1 MQLFENIVGND
12 KIKESLQNAVK
23 SNNVS
28 HSYLFV
34 GKAGVGKKLFAKDL
48 AKKVMCL
55 GSNNLVQD
63 NGTQNNGTHDNVAQG
78 NSIANN
84 SVKNEKASLKF
95 DNCDSCIK
103 FDANSNP
110 DFSIIMPDGKSIK
123 IEQIRNLQARIVE
136 KPISSSKKVYIIDD
150 ADTMTEESQNC
161 LLKTL
166 EEPPEYAMIILIASN
181 ENRMLQTIKSRCV
194 IIRFEDLTNEE
205 ISQILHTNDQ
215 DIIRLCEGSV
225 AKADT
230 ISEKREMFAQLKII
244 ADYLGKNSLI
254 DVLNNSDLLYSS
266 KDDIMTLLDFLNIIF
281 FEKAKENIKY
291 SKAISIIE
299 KTKKKILANNNYDMC
314 IDYML
319 MHIWE
324 ELHK

>member
-1 MQLFENIVGND
+1 MQLFENIVGNN
-12 KIKESLQNAVK
+12 KIKESLKNAVK

-34 GKAGVGKKLFAKDL
+34 GKAGVGKKIFAKDL

-55 GSNNLVQD
+55 GSN
-63 NGTQNNGTHDNVAQG
+63 GGAQNNGVKNNEVQNNNVA
-78 NSIANN
+78 NDNL
-84 SVKNEKASLKF
+84 ELDF

-110 DFSIIMPDGKSIK
+110 DFSIIVPDGKSIK
-123 IEQIRNLQARIVE
+123 IEQIRNLQAKIVE

-225 AKADT
+225 AKSDT

-244 ADYLGKNSLI
+244 ADYLSKNSLI

>member
-1 MQLFENIVGND
+1 MQLFENIVGNN
-12 KIKESLQNAVK
+12 KIKESLKNAVK

-28 HSYLFV
+28 HSYLFI
-34 GKAGVGKKLFAKDL
+34 GKAGAGKKLFAKDL

-55 GSNNLVQD
+55 GSNYDAQD
-63 NGTQNNGTHDNVAQG
+63 NVLRSTRDN
-78 NSIANN
+78 
-84 SVKNEKASLKF
+84 KEKVESENLSLEF

-110 DFSIIMPDGKSIK
+110 DFSIIVPDGKSIK
-123 IEQIRNLQARIVE
+123 IEQIRDLQARILE
-136 KPISSSKKVYIIDD
+136 KPISSNKKVYIIDD

-230 ISEKREMFAQLKII
+230 ISEKREMFAQLKNI
-244 ADYLGKNSLI
+244 ADYLSKNSLI

-291 SKAISIIE
+291 ANAINIIE
-299 KTKKKILANNNYDMC
+299 KTKRKIMANNNYDMS

-319 MHIWE
+319 MNIWK
-324 ELHK
+324 ELHKF

>member
-1 MQLFENIVGND
+1 MQLFENIVGNN
-12 KIKESLQNAVK
+12 KIKESLKNAVK

-55 GSNNLVQD
+55 GSNYDAQD
-63 NGTQNNGTHDNVAQG
+63 NVLRSTRDNTENVESE
-78 NSIANN
+78 NL
-84 SVKNEKASLKF
+84 SLEF

-110 DFSIIMPDGKSIK
+110 DFSIIVPDGKSIK
-123 IEQIRNLQARIVE
+123 IEQIRDLQARILE
-136 KPISSSKKVYIIDD
+136 KPISSNKKVYIIDD

-230 ISEKREMFAQLKII
+230 ISEKREMFAQLKNI
-244 ADYLGKNSLI
+244 ADYLSKNSLI

-291 SKAISIIE
+291 SKAIDIIE
-299 KTKKKILANNNYDMC
+299 KTKKKIMANNNYDMC
-314 IDYML
+314 MDYML

>member
-1 MQLFENIVGND
+1 MQLFENIVGNN
-12 KIKESLQNAVK
+12 KIKESLKNAVK

-34 GKAGVGKKLFAKDL
+34 GKAGVGKKIFAKDL

-55 GSNNLVQD
+55 GSN
-63 NGTQNNGTHDNVAQG
+63 GGAQ
-78 NSIANN
+78 NN
-84 SVKNEKASLKF
+84 SVKNNEVQNNNVANDNLELDF

-110 DFSIIMPDGKSIK
+110 DFSIIVPDGKSIK
-123 IEQIRNLQARIVE
+123 IEQIRNLQAKIVE

-181 ENRMLQTIKSRCV
+181 ENRMLQTIKSRCI

-230 ISEKREMFAQLKII
+230 ISEKKEMFAQLKII
-244 ADYLGKNSLI
+244 ADYLSKNSLI

>member
-1 MQLFENIVGND
+1 MQLFENIVGNN
-12 KIKESLQNAVK
+12 KIKESLKNAVK

-28 HSYLFV
+28 HSYLFI
-34 GKAGVGKKLFAKDL
+34 GKAGVGKKIFAKDL

-55 GSNNLVQD
+55 GSNYDAQD
-63 NGTQNNGTHDNVAQG
+63 NVLRSTRDNTENVESE
-78 NSIANN
+78 NL
-84 SVKNEKASLKF
+84 SLEF

-110 DFSIIMPDGKSIK
+110 DFSIIIPDGKSIK
-123 IEQIRNLQARIVE
+123 IEQIRDLQARILE
-136 KPISSSKKVYIIDD
+136 KPISSSKKVYIIDN

-230 ISEKREMFAQLKII
+230 ISEKREMFAQLKNI
-244 ADYLGKNSLI
+244 ADYLSKNSLI

-291 SKAISIIE
+291 SKAIDIIE
-299 KTKKKILANNNYDMC
+299 KTKKKIMANNNYDMC

>member
-1 MQLFENIVGND
+1 MQLFENIVGNN
-12 KIKESLQNAVK
+12 KIKESLKNAVK

-34 GKAGVGKKLFAKDL
+34 GKAGVGKKKFAKDL
-48 AKKVMCL
+48 AKKIMCL
-55 GSNNLVQD
+55 GSN
-63 NGTQNNGTHDNVAQG
+63 GGAQNNGVKNNEVQNNNVA
-78 NSIANN
+78 NDNL
-84 SVKNEKASLKF
+84 ELDF

-110 DFSIIMPDGKSIK
+110 DFSIIVPDGKSIK

-244 ADYLGKNSLI
+244 ADYLSKNSLI

>member
-1 MQLFENIVGND
+1 MQLFENIVGNN
-12 KIKESLQNAVK
+12 KIKESLKNAVK

-34 GKAGVGKKLFAKDL
+34 GKAGVGKKIFAKDL

-55 GSNNLVQD
+55 GSNGGV
-63 NGTQNNGTHDNVAQG
+63 QNNGVKNNELQNNNVA
-78 NSIANN
+78 NDNL
-84 SVKNEKASLKF
+84 ELDF

-110 DFSIIMPDGKSIK
+110 DFSIIVPDGKSIK

-244 ADYLGKNSLI
+244 ADYLSKNSLI

>member
-1 MQLFENIVGND
+1 MQLFENIVGNN
-12 KIKESLQNAVK
+12 KIKESLKNAVK

-34 GKAGVGKKLFAKDL
+34 GKAGVGKKNFAKDL

-55 GSNNLVQD
+55 GSN
-63 NGTQNNGTHDNVAQG
+63 GGAQNNGVKNNEVQNNNVA
-78 NSIANN
+78 NDNL
-84 SVKNEKASLKF
+84 ELDF

-110 DFSIIMPDGKSIK
+110 DFSIIVPDGKSIK

-225 AKADT
+225 AKADD

-244 ADYLGKNSLI
+244 ADYLSKNSLI
-254 DVLNNSDLLYSS
+254 DVLINSDLLYSS

>member
-1 MQLFENIVGND
+1 MQLFENIVGNN
-12 KIKESLQNAVK
+12 KIKESLKNAVK

-34 GKAGVGKKLFAKDL
+34 GKAGVGKKIFAKDL

-55 GSNNLVQD
+55 GSN
-63 NGTQNNGTHDNVAQG
+63 GGAQNNGVKNNEVQNNNVA
-78 NSIANN
+78 NDNL
-84 SVKNEKASLKF
+84 ELDF

-110 DFSIIMPDGKSIK
+110 DFSIIVPDGKSIK
-123 IEQIRNLQARIVE
+123 IEQIRDLQARILE
-136 KPISSSKKVYIIDD
+136 KPISSNKKVYIIDN

-225 AKADT
+225 AKAET

-244 ADYLGKNSLI
+244 ADYLSKNILI

-291 SKAISIIE
+291 SKAINIIE
-299 KTKKKILANNNYDMC
+299 KTKKKIMANNNYDMC

-324 ELHK
+324 GLHK

>member
-1 MQLFENIVGND
+1 MQLFENIVGNN
-12 KIKESLQNAVK
+12 KIKELLKNAVK

-34 GKAGVGKKLFAKDL
+34 GKAGVGKKIFAKDL

-55 GSNNLVQD
+55 GSN
-63 NGTQNNGTHDNVAQG
+63 GGAQNNGVKNNEVQNNNVA
-78 NSIANN
+78 NDNL
-84 SVKNEKASLKF
+84 ELDF

-110 DFSIIMPDGKSIK
+110 DFSIIVPDGKSIK

-225 AKADT
+225 AKADD

-244 ADYLGKNSLI
+244 ADYLSKNSLI
-254 DVLNNSDLLYSS
+254 DVLINSDLLYSS

>member
-1 MQLFENIVGND
+1 MQLFENIVGNN
-12 KIKESLQNAVK
+12 KIKESLKNAVK

-34 GKAGVGKKLFAKDL
+34 GKAGVGKKIFAKDL

-55 GSNNLVQD
+55 GSNGGV
-63 NGTQNNGTHDNVAQG
+63 QNNGVKNNELQNNNVA
-78 NSIANN
+78 NDNL
-84 SVKNEKASLKF
+84 ELDF

-110 DFSIIMPDGKSIK
+110 DFSIIVPDGKSIK
-123 IEQIRNLQARIVE
+123 IEQIRNLQAKIVE

-230 ISEKREMFAQLKII
+230 ISEKREMFAQLKVI
-244 ADYLGKNSLI
+244 ANYLSKNSLI

>member
-1 MQLFENIVGND
+1 MQLFENIVGNN
-12 KIKESLQNAVK
+12 KIKESLKNAVK

-28 HSYLFV
+28 HSYLFI
-34 GKAGVGKKLFAKDL
+34 GKAGVGKKIFAKDL

-55 GSNNLVQD
+55 GSNYDAQD
-63 NGTQNNGTHDNVAQG
+63 NVLRSARDN
-78 NSIANN
+78 
-84 SVKNEKASLKF
+84 KEKVESENLSLEF

-110 DFSIIMPDGKSIK
+110 DFSIIVPDGKSIK
-123 IEQIRNLQARIVE
+123 IEQIRDLQARILE
-136 KPISSSKKVYIIDD
+136 KPISSNKKVYIIDN

-230 ISEKREMFAQLKII
+230 ISEKREMFAQLKNI
-244 ADYLGKNSLI
+244 ADYLSKNSLI

-291 SKAISIIE
+291 SNAINIIE
-299 KTKKKILANNNYDMC
+299 KTKKKIMANNNYDMC

-319 MHIWE
+319 MHICE

>member
-1 MQLFENIVGND
+1 MQLFENIVGNN
-12 KIKESLQNAVK
+12 KIKESLKNAVK

-34 GKAGVGKKLFAKDL
+34 GKAGVGKKIFAKDL

-55 GSNNLVQD
+55 GSN
-63 NGTQNNGTHDNVAQG
+63 GGAQ
-78 NSIANN
+78 NN
-84 SVKNEKASLKF
+84 SVKNNEVQNNNVANDNLELDF

-110 DFSIIMPDGKSIK
+110 DFSIIVPDGKSIK

-225 AKADT
+225 AKADD

-244 ADYLGKNSLI
+244 ADYLSKNSLI

-266 KDDIMTLLDFLNIIF
+266 KDDIMTLIDFLNIIF

>member
-1 MQLFENIVGND
+1 MQLFENIVGNN
-12 KIKESLQNAVK
+12 KIKESLKNAVK

-55 GSNNLVQD
+55 GSNYDAQD
-63 NGTQNNGTHDNVAQG
+63 NVLRSTRDN
-78 NSIANN
+78 
-84 SVKNEKASLKF
+84 KEKVESENLSLEF

-110 DFSIIMPDGKSIK
+110 DFSIIVPDGKSIK
-123 IEQIRNLQARIVE
+123 IEQIRDLQARILE
-136 KPISSSKKVYIIDD
+136 KPISSNKKVYIIDD

-230 ISEKREMFAQLKII
+230 ISEKREMFAQLKNI
-244 ADYLGKNSLI
+244 ADYLSKNSLI

-291 SKAISIIE
+291 SKAIDIIE
-299 KTKKKILANNNYDMC
+299 KTKKKIMANNNYDMC
-314 IDYML
+314 MDYML
-319 MHIWE
+319 MHICE

>member
-84 SVKNEKASLKF
+84 SVKNEKASLEF

-194 IIRFEDLTNEE
+194 IIRFEDLTDEE

-225 AKADT
+225 AKADA
-230 ISEKREMFAQLKII
+230 ISEKKETFAGLKII
-244 ADYLGKNSLI
+244 ADYLCKNSLI

-291 SKAISIIE
+291 SKAIDIIE
-299 KTKKKILANNNYDMC
+299 KTKKKIMANNNYDMC

>member
-1 MQLFENIVGND
+1 MQLFENIVGNN
-12 KIKESLQNAVK
+12 KIKESLKNAVK

-34 GKAGVGKKLFAKDL
+34 GKAGVGKKKFAKDL

-55 GSNNLVQD
+55 GSN
-63 NGTQNNGTHDNVAQG
+63 GGAQNNGVKNNEVQNNNVA
-78 NSIANN
+78 NDNL
-84 SVKNEKASLKF
+84 ELDF

-110 DFSIIMPDGKSIK
+110 DFSIIVPDGKSIK

-244 ADYLGKNSLI
+244 ADYLSKNSLI

-319 MHIWE
+319 MHICE

>member
-1 MQLFENIVGND
+1 MQLFENIVGNN
-12 KIKESLQNAVK
+12 KIKELLKNAVK

-34 GKAGVGKKLFAKDL
+34 GKAGVGKKKFAKDL
-48 AKKVMCL
+48 AKKIMCL
-55 GSNNLVQD
+55 GSN
-63 NGTQNNGTHDNVAQG
+63 GGAQNNGVKNNEVQNNNVA
-78 NSIANN
+78 NDNL
-84 SVKNEKASLKF
+84 ELDF

-110 DFSIIMPDGKSIK
+110 DFSIIVPDGKSIK

-244 ADYLGKNSLI
+244 ADYLSKNSLI

>member
-1 MQLFENIVGND
+1 MQLFENIVGNN
-12 KIKESLQNAVK
+12 KIKESLKNAVK

-28 HSYLFV
+28 HSYLFI

-55 GSNNLVQD
+55 GSNYDAQD
-63 NGTQNNGTHDNVAQG
+63 NVLRSTRDN
-78 NSIANN
+78 
-84 SVKNEKASLKF
+84 KEKVESENLSLEF

-110 DFSIIMPDGKSIK
+110 DFSIIVPDGKSIK
-123 IEQIRNLQARIVE
+123 IEQIRDLQARILE
-136 KPISSSKKVYIIDD
+136 KPISSNKKVYIIDD

-230 ISEKREMFAQLKII
+230 ISEKREMFAQLKNIV
-244 ADYLGKNSLI
+244 DYLSKNSLI

-291 SKAISIIE
+291 SKAIDIIE
-299 KTKKKILANNNYDMC
+299 KTKKKIMANNNYDMC
-314 IDYML
+314 MDYML

>member
-1 MQLFENIVGND
+1 MQLFENIVGNN
-12 KIKESLQNAVK
+12 KIKESLKNAVK

-34 GKAGVGKKLFAKDL
+34 GKAGVGKKKFAKDL

-55 GSNNLVQD
+55 GSN
-63 NGTQNNGTHDNVAQG
+63 GGAQNNGVKNNEVQNNNVA
-78 NSIANN
+78 NDNL
-84 SVKNEKASLKF
+84 ELDF

-110 DFSIIMPDGKSIK
+110 DFSIIVPDGKSIK
-123 IEQIRNLQARIVE
+123 IEQIRDLQAKILE
-136 KPISSSKKVYIIDD
+136 KPISSNKKVYIIDN

-225 AKADT
+225 AKAET
-230 ISEKREMFAQLKII
+230 ISEKREMFAQLKNI
-244 ADYLGKNSLI
+244 ADYLSKNSLI

>member
-1 MQLFENIVGND
+1 MQLFENIVGNN
-12 KIKESLQNAVK
+12 KIKESLKNAVK

-34 GKAGVGKKLFAKDL
+34 GKAGVGKKIFAKDL

-55 GSNNLVQD
+55 GSN
-63 NGTQNNGTHDNVAQG
+63 GGAQNNGVKNNELQNNNVA
-78 NSIANN
+78 NDNL
-84 SVKNEKASLKF
+84 ELDF

-110 DFSIIMPDGKSIK
+110 DFSIIVPDGKSIK

-205 ISQILHTNDQ
+205 ILQILHTNDQ

-225 AKADT
+225 AKADD

-244 ADYLGKNSLI
+244 ADYLSKNSLI

-266 KDDIMTLLDFLNIIF
+266 KDDIMTLIDFLNIIF

>member
-1 MQLFENIVGND
+1 MQLFENIVGNN
-12 KIKESLQNAVK
+12 KIKESLKNAVK

-28 HSYLFV
+28 HSYLFI

-55 GSNNLVQD
+55 GSNYDAQD
-63 NGTQNNGTHDNVAQG
+63 NVLRSARDN
-78 NSIANN
+78 
-84 SVKNEKASLKF
+84 KEKVESENLSFEF

-110 DFSIIMPDGKSIK
+110 DFSIIVPDGKSIK
-123 IEQIRNLQARIVE
+123 IEQIRDLQARILE
-136 KPISSSKKVYIIDD
+136 KPISSNKKVYIIDD

-225 AKADT
+225 AKAET

-244 ADYLGKNSLI
+244 ADYLSKNSLI

-291 SKAISIIE
+291 SKAINIIE
-299 KTKKKILANNNYDMC
+299 KTKKKIMANNNYDMC

-324 ELHK
+324 GLHR

>member
-84 SVKNEKASLKF
+84 SVKNEKASLEF

-136 KPISSSKKVYIIDD
+136 KPIGSSKKVYIIDD

-194 IIRFEDLTNEE
+194 IIRFEDLTDEE

-225 AKADT
+225 AKADA
-230 ISEKREMFAQLKII
+230 ISEKKETFAGLKII
-244 ADYLGKNSLI
+244 ADYLCKNSLI

-291 SKAISIIE
+291 SKAIDIIE
-299 KTKKKILANNNYDMC
+299 KTKKKIMANNNYDMC

>member
-1 MQLFENIVGND
+1 MQLFENIVGNN
-12 KIKESLQNAVK
+12 KIKESLKNAVK

-28 HSYLFV
+28 HSYLFI

-55 GSNNLVQD
+55 GSNYDAQD
-63 NGTQNNGTHDNVAQG
+63 NVLRSARDN
-78 NSIANN
+78 
-84 SVKNEKASLKF
+84 KEKVESENLSLEF

-110 DFSIIMPDGKSIK
+110 DFSIIVPDGKSIK
-123 IEQIRNLQARIVE
+123 IEQIRDLQARILE
-136 KPISSSKKVYIIDD
+136 KPISSNKKVYIIDD

-230 ISEKREMFAQLKII
+230 ISEKREMFAQLKNI
-244 ADYLGKNSLI
+244 ADYLSKNSLI

-291 SKAISIIE
+291 SKAIDIIE
-299 KTKKKILANNNYDMC
+299 KTKKKIMANNNYDMC
-314 IDYML
+314 MDYML

>member
-1 MQLFENIVGND
+1 MQLFENIVGNN
-12 KIKESLQNAVK
+12 KIKESLKNAVK

-34 GKAGVGKKLFAKDL
+34 GKAGVGKKNFAKDL

-55 GSNNLVQD
+55 GSN
-63 NGTQNNGTHDNVAQG
+63 GGAQ
-78 NSIANN
+78 NN
-84 SVKNEKASLKF
+84 SVKNNEVQNNNVANDNLELDF

-110 DFSIIMPDGKSIK
+110 DFSIIVPDGKSIK

-244 ADYLGKNSLI
+244 ADYLSKNSLI

>member
-1 MQLFENIVGND
+1 MQLFENIVGNN
-12 KIKESLQNAVK
+12 KIKESLKNAVK

-28 HSYLFV
+28 HSYLFI

-55 GSNNLVQD
+55 GSNYDAQD
-63 NGTQNNGTHDNVAQG
+63 NVLRSTRDN
-78 NSIANN
+78 
-84 SVKNEKASLKF
+84 KEKVESENLSLEF

-110 DFSIIMPDGKSIK
+110 DFSIIVPDGKSIK
-123 IEQIRNLQARIVE
+123 IEQIRDLQARILE
-136 KPISSSKKVYIIDD
+136 KPISSNKKVYIIDD

-225 AKADT
+225 AKAET

-244 ADYLGKNSLI
+244 ADYLSKNSLI

-291 SKAISIIE
+291 SKAINIIE
-299 KTKKKILANNNYDMC
+299 KTKKKIMANNNYDMC

-324 ELHK
+324 GLHR

>member
-1 MQLFENIVGND
+1 MQLFENIVGNN
-12 KIKESLQNAVK
+12 KIKESLKNAVK

-34 GKAGVGKKLFAKDL
+34 GKAGVGKKIFAKDL

-55 GSNNLVQD
+55 GSN
-63 NGTQNNGTHDNVAQG
+63 GGAQ
-78 NSIANN
+78 NN
-84 SVKNEKASLKF
+84 SVKNNEVQNNNVANDNLELDF

-110 DFSIIMPDGKSIK
+110 DFSIIVPDGKSIK

-181 ENRMLQTIKSRCV
+181 ENRMLQTIKSRCI

-230 ISEKREMFAQLKII
+230 ISEKKEMFAQLKII
-244 ADYLGKNSLI
+244 ADYLSKNSLI

>member
-1 MQLFENIVGND
+1 MQLFENIVGNN
-12 KIKESLQNAVK
+12 KIKESLKNAVK

-28 HSYLFV
+28 HSYLFI

-55 GSNNLVQD
+55 GSNYDAQD
-63 NGTQNNGTHDNVAQG
+63 NVLRSTRDN
-78 NSIANN
+78 
-84 SVKNEKASLKF
+84 KEKVESENLSLEF

-110 DFSIIMPDGKSIK
+110 DFSIIVPDGKSIK
-123 IEQIRNLQARIVE
+123 IEQIRDLQARILE
-136 KPISSSKKVYIIDD
+136 KPISSNKKVYIIDD

-230 ISEKREMFAQLKII
+230 ISEKREMFAQLKNI
-244 ADYLGKNSLI
+244 ADYLSKNSLI

-291 SKAISIIE
+291 SKAIDIIE
-299 KTKKKILANNNYDMC
+299 KTKKKIMANNNYDMC

>member
-1 MQLFENIVGND
+1 MQLFENIVGNN
-12 KIKESLQNAVK
+12 KIKESLKIAVK

-55 GSNNLVQD
+55 GSNNVS
-63 NGTQNNGTHDNVAQG
+63 QNNVLNIANDNVEK
-78 NSIANN
+78 
-84 SVKNEKASLKF
+84 VKSESLSLEF
-95 DNCDSCIK
+95 DSCESCTK

-110 DFSIIMPDGKSIK
+110 DFSVIEPDGKSIK

-194 IIRFEDLTNEE
+194 IIRFEDLTKEE

-225 AKADT
+225 AKAET

-244 ADYLGKNSLI
+244 ADYLSKNSLI

-291 SKAISIIE
+291 SKAINIIE

>member
-1 MQLFENIVGND
+1 MQLFENIVGNN
-12 KIKESLQNAVK
+12 KIKESLKNAVK

-34 GKAGVGKKLFAKDL
+34 GKAGVGKKKFAKDL

-55 GSNNLVQD
+55 GSN
-63 NGTQNNGTHDNVAQG
+63 GGAQNNGVKNNEVQNNNVA
-78 NSIANN
+78 NDNL
-84 SVKNEKASLKF
+84 ELDF

-110 DFSIIMPDGKSIK
+110 DFSIIVPDGKSIK
-123 IEQIRNLQARIVE
+123 IEQIRNLQAKIVE

-244 ADYLGKNSLI
+244 ADYLSKNSLI

>member
-1 MQLFENIVGND
+1 MQLFENIVGNN
-12 KIKESLQNAVK
+12 KIKESLKNAVK

-34 GKAGVGKKLFAKDL
+34 GKAGVGKKKFAKDL

-55 GSNNLVQD
+55 GSN
-63 NGTQNNGTHDNVAQG
+63 GGAQNNGVKNNEVQNNNVA
-78 NSIANN
+78 NDNL
-84 SVKNEKASLKF
+84 ELDF

-110 DFSIIMPDGKSIK
+110 DFSIIVPDGKSIK

-181 ENRMLQTIKSRCV
+181 ENRMLQTIKSRCI

-230 ISEKREMFAQLKII
+230 ISEKKEMFAQLKII
-244 ADYLGKNSLI
+244 ADYLSKNSLI

>member
-1 MQLFENIVGND
+1 MQLFENIVGNN
-12 KIKESLQNAVK
+12 KIKESLKNAVK

-34 GKAGVGKKLFAKDL
+34 GKAGVGKKIFAKDL

-55 GSNNLVQD
+55 GSN
-63 NGTQNNGTHDNVAQG
+63 GGAQ
-78 NSIANN
+78 NN
-84 SVKNEKASLKF
+84 SVKNNEVQNNNVANDNLELDF

-110 DFSIIMPDGKSIK
+110 DFSIIVPDGKSIK

-244 ADYLGKNSLI
+244 ADYLSKNSLI

-299 KTKKKILANNNYDMC
+299 KTKKKILGNNNYDMC

>member
-1 MQLFENIVGND
+1 MQLFENIVGNN
-12 KIKESLQNAVK
+12 KIKESLKNAVK

-34 GKAGVGKKLFAKDL
+34 GKAGVGKKIFAKDL

-55 GSNNLVQD
+55 GSN
-63 NGTQNNGTHDNVAQG
+63 GGAQNNGVKNNEVQNNNVA
-78 NSIANN
+78 NDNL
-84 SVKNEKASLKF
+84 ELDF

-110 DFSIIMPDGKSIK
+110 DFSIIVPDGKSIK
-123 IEQIRNLQARIVE
+123 IEQIRNLQAKIVE

-244 ADYLGKNSLI
+244 ADYLSKNSLI

>member
-1 MQLFENIVGND
+1 MQLFENIVGNN
-12 KIKESLQNAVK
+12 KIKESLKNAVK

-28 HSYLFV
+28 HSYLFI

-55 GSNNLVQD
+55 GSNYDAQD
-63 NGTQNNGTHDNVAQG
+63 NVLRSARDN
-78 NSIANN
+78 
-84 SVKNEKASLKF
+84 KEKVESENLSLEF

-110 DFSIIMPDGKSIK
+110 DFSIIVPDGKSIK
-123 IEQIRNLQARIVE
+123 IEQIRDLKARILE
-136 KPISSSKKVYIIDD
+136 KPISSNKKVYIIDD

-230 ISEKREMFAQLKII
+230 ISEKREMFAQLKNI
-244 ADYLGKNSLI
+244 ADYLSKNSLI

-291 SKAISIIE
+291 SKAIDIIE
-299 KTKKKILANNNYDMC
+299 KTKKKIMANNNYDMC

>member
-1 MQLFENIVGND
+1 MQLFENIVGNN
-12 KIKESLQNAVK
+12 KIKESLKNAVK

-34 GKAGVGKKLFAKDL
+34 GKAGVGKKIFAKDL

-55 GSNNLVQD
+55 GSN
-63 NGTQNNGTHDNVAQG
+63 GGAQ
-78 NSIANN
+78 NN
-84 SVKNEKASLKF
+84 SVKNNEVQNNNVANDNLELDF

-110 DFSIIMPDGKSIK
+110 DFSIIVPDGKSIK

-244 ADYLGKNSLI
+244 ADYLSKNSLI

-281 FEKAKENIKY
+281 FENAKENIKY

>member
-1 MQLFENIVGND
+1 MQLFENIVGNN
-12 KIKESLQNAVK
+12 KIKESLKNAVK

-34 GKAGVGKKLFAKDL
+34 GKAGVGKKIFAKDL

-55 GSNNLVQD
+55 GSN
-63 NGTQNNGTHDNVAQG
+63 GGAQNNGVKNNELQNNNVA
-78 NSIANN
+78 NDNL
-84 SVKNEKASLKF
+84 ELDF

-110 DFSIIMPDGKSIK
+110 DFSIIVPDGKSIK

-225 AKADT
+225 AKADD

-244 ADYLGKNSLI
+244 ADYLSKNSLI
-254 DVLNNSDLLYSS
+254 DVLINSDLLYSS

>member
-1 MQLFENIVGND
+1 MQLFENIVGNN
-12 KIKESLQNAVK
+12 KIKESLKNAVK

-55 GSNNLVQD
+55 GSNYDAQD
-63 NGTQNNGTHDNVAQG
+63 NVLRSTRDNTENVESE
-78 NSIANN
+78 NL
-84 SVKNEKASLKF
+84 SLEF

-110 DFSIIMPDGKSIK
+110 DFSIIVPDGKSIK
-123 IEQIRNLQARIVE
+123 IEQIRDLQARILE
-136 KPISSSKKVYIIDD
+136 KPISSNKKVYIIDD

-230 ISEKREMFAQLKII
+230 ISEKREMFAQLKNI
-244 ADYLGKNSLI
+244 ADYLSKNSLI

-291 SKAISIIE
+291 SKAIDIIE
-299 KTKKKILANNNYDMC
+299 KTKKKIMANNNYDMC

-319 MHIWE
+319 MHICE

>member
-1 MQLFENIVGND
+1 MQLFENIVGNN
-12 KIKESLQNAVK
+12 KINESLKNAVK

-55 GSNNLVQD
+55 GSNYDAQD
-63 NGTQNNGTHDNVAQG
+63 NVLRSTRDNTENVESE
-78 NSIANN
+78 NL
-84 SVKNEKASLKF
+84 SLEF

-110 DFSIIMPDGKSIK
+110 DFSIIVPDGKSIK
-123 IEQIRNLQARIVE
+123 IEQIRDLHARILE
-136 KPISSSKKVYIIDD
+136 KPISSNKKVYIIDD

-225 AKADT
+225 AKAET

-244 ADYLGKNSLI
+244 ADYLSKNSLI
-254 DVLNNSDLLYSS
+254 GVLNNSDLLYSS

-281 FEKAKENIKY
+281 FGKAKENIKY
-291 SKAISIIE
+291 SKAINIIE
-299 KTKKKILANNNYDMC
+299 KTKKKIMANNNYDMC

-319 MHIWE
+319 MNIWE
-324 ELHK
+324 GLHR

>member
-1 MQLFENIVGND
+1 MQLFENIVGNN
-12 KIKESLQNAVK
+12 KIKELLKNAVK

-34 GKAGVGKKLFAKDL
+34 GKAGVGKKIFAKDL

-55 GSNNLVQD
+55 GSNGGV
-63 NGTQNNGTHDNVAQG
+63 QNNGVKNNELQNNNVA
-78 NSIANN
+78 NDNL
-84 SVKNEKASLKF
+84 ELDF

-110 DFSIIMPDGKSIK
+110 DFSIIVPDGKSIK
-123 IEQIRNLQARIVE
+123 IEQIRNLQAKIVE

-225 AKADT
+225 AKADD

-244 ADYLGKNSLI
+244 ADYLSKNSLI
-254 DVLNNSDLLYSS
+254 DVLINSDLLYSS

>member
-1 MQLFENIVGND
+1 MQLFENIVGNN
-12 KIKESLQNAVK
+12 KIKESLKNAVK

-34 GKAGVGKKLFAKDL
+34 GKAGVGKKKFAKDL
-48 AKKVMCL
+48 AKKIMCL
-55 GSNNLVQD
+55 GSN
-63 NGTQNNGTHDNVAQG
+63 GGAQNNGVKNNEVQNNNVA
-78 NSIANN
+78 NDNL
-84 SVKNEKASLKF
+84 ELDF

-110 DFSIIMPDGKSIK
+110 DFSIIVPDGKSIK

-244 ADYLGKNSLI
+244 ADYLSKNSLI

-314 IDYML
+314 IDNML

>member
-1 MQLFENIVGND
+1 MQLFENIVGNN
-12 KIKESLQNAVK
+12 KIKESLKNAVK

-28 HSYLFV
+28 HSYLFI

-55 GSNNLVQD
+55 GSNYDAQD
-63 NGTQNNGTHDNVAQG
+63 NVLRSTRDN
-78 NSIANN
+78 
-84 SVKNEKASLKF
+84 KEKVESENLSLEF

-110 DFSIIMPDGKSIK
+110 DFSIIVPDGKSIK
-123 IEQIRNLQARIVE
+123 IEQIRDLQARILE
-136 KPISSSKKVYIIDD
+136 KPISSNKKVYIIDD

-230 ISEKREMFAQLKII
+230 ISEKREMFAQLKNI
-244 ADYLGKNSLI
+244 ADYLSKNSLI

-291 SKAISIIE
+291 SKAIDIIE
-299 KTKKKILANNNYDMC
+299 KTKKKIMANNNYDMC
-314 IDYML
+314 MDYML